1 MSHKFH
7 KTSRK
12 GGGEVSQDSV
22 NIALVGVGGQG
33 IIMLTRILGEAAFKS
48 NLNIMG
54 SELHGMAQRGGQ
66 VTSNVRF
73 GDVHSPMIGKGEA
86 NVILGLEPVET
97 YRHLDMASKDTII
110 ITSTNP
116 IIPFTVTSG
125 GESYPEMDNL
135 LSAMDE
141 CPKKL
146 VKLDI
151 EGLISKHHLPNIVGN
166 MIMLG
171 ALAGAYSD
179 LPVSS
184 EILKE
189 VIKENVPSKLIDK
202 NLKAFEIGYEIGN
215 RNK

>member
-1 MSHKFH
+1 LSHKFH
-7 KTSRK
+7 KIKRK
-12 GGGEVSQDSV
+12 GGGKVREESV
-22 NIALVGVGGQG
+22 NIVLVGVGGQG
-33 IIMLTRILGEAAFKS
+33 IIMLTRILGEAAFNS

-86 NVILGLEPVET
+86 HVILGLEPVET
-97 YRHLDMASKDTII
+97 YRHLNLASKDTII

-116 IIPFTVTSG
+116 IFPFTVTSG
-125 GESYPEMDNL
+125 GESYPDLEDL

-141 CPKKL
+141 CPKKII
-146 VKLDI
+146 KLDI
-151 EGLISKHHLPNIVGN
+151 EALVSENGLPNIVGN
-166 MIMLG
+166 MMILG
-171 ALAGAYSD
+171 AMTGAYSD

-189 VIKENVPSKLIDK
+189 TIKENVPSKFIEE
-202 NLKAFEIGYEIGN
+202 NIRAFDLGFSQSK
-215 RNK
+215 RF